1 MKIRGRLVYIFFP
14 VFIVYLLVLI
24 IPLVRALTY
33 SSLAEIITD
42 LHSGIIS
49 SIEYTYVVCAF
60 VAILA
65 VLASLPYAY
74 TMSRHRSVLF
84 RAMDSV
90 VEIPIMIPHTV
101 VGIIMLLTFEP
112 SMPLGHLLSRYIPGY
127 SFDDTLFAVIITLF
141 FLSSA
146 YSIREVGVSY
156 QRSVVDYEDVAKTL
170 GIGEGM
176 SFLVVSMRLLARPMM
191 KGFLLSWARSVSEVG
206 AILIVAYYIFPSFIK
221 LAGVFIYSQWLGYGL
236 YPAAASSAILIITG
250 IVITGI
256 FRVVETVGV
265 RS

>member
-1 MKIRGRLVYIFFP
+1 MRGRLSYLFVP
-14 VFIVYLLVLI
+14 VFVIYLLVLI
-24 IPLVRALTY
+24 IPLIRALTY
-33 SSLAEIITD
+33 SSLSEILTD
-42 LHSGIIS
+42 LHSGILP
-49 SIEYTYVVCAF
+49 SIEYTYIVCAF
-60 VAILA
+60 VAVLSVMAA
-65 VLASLPYAY
+65 VPYAY
-74 TMSRHRSVLF
+74 TMSRHRSAVLK
-84 RAMDSV
+84 AVDSV

-112 SMPLGHLLSRYIPGY
+112 SMPIGHLLSKYIPGY

-156 QRSVVDYEDVAKTL
+156 QRNVVDYEDVAKTL
-170 GIGEGM
+170 GIGEGI
-176 SFLVVSMRLLARPMM
+176 SFLIISMRLLARSMI

-206 AILIVAYYIFPSFIK
+206 AILIVAYYIFPSFVK

-236 YPAAASSAILIITG
+236 DPAAASSAILILTG
-250 IVITGI
+250 IVVTGV
-256 FRVVETVGV
+256 FRIVETVGI

>member
-1 MKIRGRLVYIFFP
+1 MKSRGRLIYLFFP
-14 VFIVYLLVLI
+14 IFVVYLLVLI
-24 IPLVRALTY
+24 VPLVRALTY
-33 SSLAEIITD
+33 SSLSEIITD
-42 LHSGIIS
+42 LRSGIIP
-49 SIEYTYVVCAF
+49 SIEYTYIVCAF
-60 VAILA
+60 VAVLA
-65 VLASLPYAY
+65 VLAALPYAY
-74 TMSRHRSVLF
+74 VMSRHRSTFFKAV
-84 RAMDSV
+84 DSV

-112 SMPLGHLLSRYIPGY
+112 SMPLGHILSKYIPGY

-156 QRSVVDYEDVAKTL
+156 QRTVVDYEDVAKTL
-170 GIGEGM
+170 GLTEGM
-176 SFLVVSMRLLARPMM
+176 SFLVVSMRLLARSMM

-221 LAGVFIYSQWLGYGL
+221 LAGVFIYSQWLGFGL
-236 YPAAASSAILIITG
+236 YPAAASSAILIVTG
-250 IVITGI
+250 IIVTGV